1 MWYRPDGRYDDQLTV
16 DDVTLSVLP
25 MSHQYAYVTLI
36 SSLLV
41 GHRIVVMSPF
51 KPDEYVRLA
60 DKYKVNACRDV
71 NKTFVFSRPRKDQD
85 QDRRVVIF
93 TSAKEDMQSSLSVCL
108 FATLRRNFR
117 TDLLEISRESWQ
129 RIVEQTTKCWW
140 RSGS

>member
-1 MWYRPDGRYDDQLTV
+1 MHRIVSYCLLASAMWYRPDGRYDDQLTV

-85 QDRRVVIF
+85 QDL
-93 TSAKEDMQSSLSVCL
+93 SL
-108 FATLRRNFR
+108 
-117 TDLLEISRESWQ
+117 IH
-129 RIVEQTTKCWW
+129 I
-140 RSGS
+140 